1 MYDSRRVS
9 MMKMSLSLM
18 VVTHYRASG
27 NRTLRELSL
36 NRSERRGGAVR
47 SSFLDPERRS
57 GGAICVVWSC
67 FRLWMC
73 SFLRKSKLP
82 SKGMQMYPLL
92 HRRALGAPTTQPDL
106 GQPYLFEPV
115 ACPRHFDGGRLVR
128 DTWAEQMRRVYSGFG
143 RGAFCALVV
152 KPAR

>member
-1 MYDSRRVS
+1 MCDSRRVS
-9 MMKMSLSLM
+9 RRKRSLSLR

-27 NRTLRELSL
+27 NRTLRERSL
-36 NRSERRGGAVR
+36 NRSEGGRGAVR
-47 SSFLDPERRS
+47 SSFWDPERRS

-67 FRLWMC
+67 FRLWTC
-73 SFLRKSKLP
+73 SFVGKSKLP
-82 SKGMQMYPLL
+82 SMGMQMYPLL

-106 GQPYLFEPV
+106 GQPYLSEPV

-143 RGAFCALVV
+143 RGAFCALVG